1 MSEREGRRRGAP
13 AWIVFTVLR
22 ILAFAMPLVVAV
34 ALGANLLLAAVIAAI
49 IGFCISVI
57 FLSGQRHAFSGE
69 LAALRARPDPV
80 RGPDT
85 GEDELAEDA
94 AIDSAT
100 DQSGSASA
108 AARPKP

>member
-1 MSEREGRRRGAP
+1 
-13 AWIVFTVLR
+13 VLR
-22 ILAFAMPLVVAV
+22 ILAFAVPLVVAIG
-34 ALGANLLLAAVIAAI
+34 LGANIVLAAVIAAI

-69 LAALRARPDPV
+69 LAALRSRPEPV
-80 RGPDT
+80 RGPEAGD
-85 GEDELAEDA
+85 DELAEDA
-94 AIDSAT
+94 ATDSAA

>member
-1 MSEREGRRRGAP
+1 M
-13 AWIVFTVLR
+13 LR
-22 ILAFAMPLVVAV
+22 ILAFAVPLVVAV
-34 ALGANLLLAAVIAAI
+34 GLGASLVLAAVIAAI

-69 LAALRARPDPV
+69 LAALRTRPEPV

-94 AIDSAT
+94 VIDSAT